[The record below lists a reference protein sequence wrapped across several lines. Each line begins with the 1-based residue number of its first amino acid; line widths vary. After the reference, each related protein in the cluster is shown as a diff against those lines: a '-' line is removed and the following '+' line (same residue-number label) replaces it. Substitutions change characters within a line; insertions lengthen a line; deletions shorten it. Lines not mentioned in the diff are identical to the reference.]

1 MTQAVC
7 LCPEAGTNPESA
19 ERGLSVE
26 FGSALPVLTLPI
38 SLYMTLFLGREVRNE
53 AESGEFCSLAVM
65 LLALHLWLRGARA
78 SPPCRSVLS
87 SAFLPS
93 PAVCAISA
101 PGGGR
106 LHPDGILTA
115 FATL

>member
-38 SLYMTLFLGREVRNE
+38 SLYMALFLGRDVRNE

-65 LLALHLWLRGARA
+65 LLTLHLWL
-78 SPPCRSVLS
+78 
-87 SAFLPS
+87 
-93 PAVCAISA
+93 
-101 PGGGR
+101 
-106 LHPDGILTA
+106 
-115 FATL
+115 